1 MSTILVDTWNPK
13 KEDKIVTYSGRVV
26 IIPFD
31 KIFNE
36 NNDAL
41 NTFII
46 KKESY
51 VKQLDTI
58 TKYIN

>member
-1 MSTILVDTWNPK
+1 MSTILVDKWNPK

-46 KKESY
+46 SLNFMMMIMNY
-51 VKQLDTI
+51 
-58 TKYIN
+58 